1 MADMTAPIVLLSEQQ
16 QQWLDSATENHWL
29 RRIDFQEISHLQM
42 GVASG
47 GFGIVHAGKWRGMP
61 VAIKVLFSLADFIQ
75 EVQIHRAVQDF
86 ENVVK
91 FFGVT
96 RMRGN
101 GDYGMVLQFAG
112 RGSLRDYLSK
122 HFDKLDWTKKLR
134 LARDVA
140 SGINF
145 IHLENICHHDLHS
158 RNVLIDDKG
167 KALITDFGLS
177 RYLNKELS
185 NNGVRGV
192 VPYISPERLKNAP
205 FDKSSDIYSLG
216 VIMWELTSG
225 YPPFDRDGENYML
238 AFHIT
243 TGTREKVI
251 PGTPVEYS
259 ELYQKC
265 WDGEP
270 SNRPPLSFILDT
282 LDNLLANRTNGG
294 GGSVNDGSSLCLGD
308 PHGPP
313 HSLPTVTQTTGV
325 PPEPLRKS
333 APIASK
339 VPAIET
345 TFEGQPSKP
354 VANISPLVPKH
365 NLSRNHPVIVTNPDA
380 GNTVDVVDRMQGL
393 RVEDTAERPAGP
405 LITPARPVWMQ
416 TPGTPNGGM
425 GTRHIHPSSPKL
437 PITPPQQSPVKTTP
451 RVGHPLNDPPGARH
465 SPKNANV
472 SPTIPEMGGGG
483 LENMAEMGSPSV
495 MPLGSPAMP
504 QQRLHQFYPQ
514 QQQQHQQ
521 QQQQH
526 GFHVNQFQHPFPQPY
541 PPQPMYPPQQHQ
553 QQQQQHQQQYPHV
566 YPPYPYP
573 SSGHARQTL
582 PDPSAYPGFGQANV
596 PFQAYQQASIPS
608 TTPARPVTASSSGRV
623 TSNNSNNNW
632 IPLDGTTRIREF
644 FMAALRKS
652 LDAVQWH
659 LDHGADVMERYDNMS
674 GRTPLHAAAMSS
686 SLEVMTLL
694 CGAAGPRLN
703 LNEEDDSG
711 QTPLHLMTHYGTND
725 SFPLLDYM
733 LEMGANP
740 NAQDSERRT
749 PLMTALTLNDNG
761 QLVETLL
768 DYGADP
774 TIMYL
779 NNNALAEAAI
789 RLRYECVKVLLE
801 TDLSMSEPQSLDHA
815 IDGCYRLTDTKNQN
829 RGLILNLLVRWRNNA
844 EGVQRRRTLATLI
857 AARSMQLGPRRINRQ
872 RLARQVLEST
882 ESLVHHQGRITP

>member
-1 MADMTAPIVLLSEQQ
+1 MAEMTAPIVLLSEQQ
-16 QQWLDSATENHWL
+16 QQWLDNATENHWL
-29 RRIDFQEISHLQM
+29 RRIDFQDISHLQM

-167 KALITDFGLS
+167 RALITDFGLS
-177 RYLNKELS
+177 RYLNKDHS

-225 YPPFDRDGENYML
+225 YPPFDRDGENFML

-243 TGTREKVI
+243 KGTREKVI

-259 ELYQKC
+259 DLYQKC

-270 SNRPPLSFILDT
+270 TNRPPLSFILET
-282 LDNLLANRTNGG
+282 LDNLLANRTGG
-294 GGSVNDGSSLCLGD
+294 GGSGEGSSQRPVYVSSGED

-313 HSLPTVTQTTGV
+313 HSLPTVTQTAV
-325 PPEPLRKS
+325 VSSQPMRKS

-339 VPAIET
+339 LHAIET
-345 TFEGQPSKP
+345 TFEGQFAKP
-354 VANISPLVPKH
+354 IANISPLVPKH
-365 NLSRNHPVIVTNPDA
+365 SVSRTHPPVASNPEGD
-380 GNTVDVVDRMQGL
+380 NTSDITERLLGL
-393 RVEDTAERPAGP
+393 RMNEDAAERPAGQP
-405 LITPARPVWMQ
+405 LTPARPAWMQ
-416 TPGTPNGGM
+416 TPGIPNGGH
-425 GTRHIHPSSPKL
+425 GARHIHPNSPKL
-437 PITPPQQSPVKTTP
+437 PITPPQQSPIKTTP
-451 RVGHPLNDPPGARH
+451 RMGHALVDTPGARL
-465 SPKNANV
+465 SPKNVNI

-483 LENMAEMGSPSV
+483 SVESMPEMGSPSPV
-495 MPLGSPAMP
+495 PMSPPPMP
-504 QQRLHQFYPQ
+504 QPRLHQFYPQ
-514 QQQQHQQ
+514 QQHI
-521 QQQQH
+521 
-526 GFHVNQFQHPFPQPY
+526 NQFHQHPVFPQPY
-541 PPQPMYPPQQHQ
+541 PPQQQQSMYPPQQ
-553 QQQQQHQQQYPHV
+553 QQQQQHQYQHQ

-573 SSGHARQTL
+573 SNGQSRQPH
-582 PDPSAYPGFGQANV
+582 PDPSYPGFSPANNAGQAF
-596 PFQAYQQASIPS
+596 PPASNPP
-608 TTPARPVTASSSGRV
+608 TAPARQNTTSLSGRV
-623 TSNNSNNNW
+623 NSNNNW
-632 IPLDGTTRIREF
+632 IPLDGRTRIREF
-644 FMAALRKS
+644 FMASLKKS
-652 LDAVQWH
+652 VDAVQWH
-659 LDHGADVMERYDNMS
+659 LDHDADVMERYDSMS

-694 CGAAGPRLN
+694 CEAAGSRLN

-725 SFPLLDYM
+725 SNPLLLYM
-733 LEMGANP
+733 LEKGANP

-801 TDLSMSEPQSLDHA
+801 TDLSMSEPLSLDHA

-844 EGVQRRRTLATLI
+844 EGIQRRRTLATLI
-857 AARSMQLGPRRINRQ
+857 ANRSMQLGPRRINRQ
-872 RLARQVLEST
+872 RLARQVLESSA
-882 ESLVHHQGRITP
+882 SLHHHQG

>member
-251 PGTPVEYS
+251 PGTPIEYS

-282 LDNLLANRTNGG
+282 LDNLLANHTNGG
-294 GGSVNDGSSLCLGD
+294 AGSVNGGSSQHLGES
-308 PHGPP
+308 HGPP
-313 HSLPTVTQTTGV
+313 HSLPTVTQTTVV

-380 GNTVDVVDRMQGL
+380 GNTVDRMQGL

-437 PITPPQQSPVKTTP
+437 TLQALVTAPRMPTFRPQSQKWEGEAWRIWQKWEAHQLCLWV
-451 RVGHPLNDPPGARH
+451 HLLYH
-465 SPKNANV
+465 S
-472 SPTIPEMGGGG
+472 
-483 LENMAEMGSPSV
+483 SV
-495 MPLGSPAMP
+495 
-504 QQRLHQFYPQ
+504 FIN
-514 QQQQHQQ
+514 
-521 QQQQH
+521 
-526 GFHVNQFQHPFPQPY
+526 F
-541 PPQPMYPPQQHQ
+541 
-553 QQQQQHQQQYPHV
+553 
-566 YPPYPYP
+566 
-573 SSGHARQTL
+573 
-582 PDPSAYPGFGQANV
+582 
-596 PFQAYQQASIPS
+596 IPS
-608 TTPARPVTASSSGRV
+608 NSSS
-623 TSNNSNNNW
+623 TSNNNNSNTGFMLTNFSILSLSPIHLNLCIRPNSTSNSSNNISNNTHMC
-632 IPLDGTTRIREF
+632 IHLIHTPAVGMLERLFQTHQLIQDLGRQISHFKHINRRPFLPRHPHVRSPLARVVESQATTATTTGFLWMVRQGF
-644 FMAALRKS
+644 
-652 LDAVQWH
+652 
-659 LDHGADVMERYDNMS
+659 G
-674 GRTPLHAAAMSS
+674 SS
-686 SLEVMTLL
+686 SW
-694 CGAAGPRLN
+694 
-703 LNEEDDSG
+703 
-711 QTPLHLMTHYGTND
+711 
-725 SFPLLDYM
+725 
-733 LEMGANP
+733 
-740 NAQDSERRT
+740 
-749 PLMTALTLNDNG
+749 
-761 QLVETLL
+761 QL
-768 DYGADP
+768 
-774 TIMYL
+774 
-779 NNNALAEAAI
+779 
-789 RLRYECVKVLLE
+789 
-801 TDLSMSEPQSLDHA
+801 
-815 IDGCYRLTDTKNQN
+815 
-829 RGLILNLLVRWRNNA
+829 
-844 EGVQRRRTLATLI
+844 
-857 AARSMQLGPRRINRQ
+857 
-872 RLARQVLEST
+872 
-882 ESLVHHQGRITP
+882 

>member
-1 MADMTAPIVLLSEQQ
+1 
-16 QQWLDSATENHWL
+16 
-29 RRIDFQEISHLQM
+29 
-42 GVASG
+42 
-47 GFGIVHAGKWRGMP
+47 
-61 VAIKVLFSLADFIQ
+61 
-75 EVQIHRAVQDF
+75 
-86 ENVVK
+86 
-91 FFGVT
+91 
-96 RMRGN
+96 MRGN

-251 PGTPVEYS
+251 PGTPLEYS

-380 GNTVDVVDRMQGL
+380 SNTVDVVDRMQGL
-393 RVEDTAERPAGP
+393 RVEGKGRPHPTFSLIISTRQYEFLHLLMILTKGVWTFINRHSRKTSWTAHHASPPCVDANSRN
-405 LITPARPVWMQ
+405 TQW
-416 TPGTPNGGM
+416 
-425 GTRHIHPSSPKL
+425 RHGHSPHSPKL
-437 PITPPQQSPVKTTP
+437 AQTAYHATPTKPCQDYSTSGPSFERPSRRSSQPQECQRFAHNPRNGRGRLGEYGRNGKPISY
-451 RVGHPLNDPPGARH
+451 A
-465 SPKNANV
+465 
-472 SPTIPEMGGGG
+472 
-483 LENMAEMGSPSV
+483 
-495 MPLGSPAMP
+495 
-504 QQRLHQFYPQ
+504 F
-514 QQQQHQQ
+514 
-521 QQQQH
+521 
-526 GFHVNQFQHPFPQPY
+526 GFTCY
-541 PPQPMYPPQQHQ
+541 
-553 QQQQQHQQQYPHV
+553 
-566 YPPYPYP
+566 
-573 SSGHARQTL
+573 AT
-582 PDPSAYPGFGQANV
+582 A
-596 PFQAYQQASIPS
+596 
-608 TTPARPVTASSSGRV
+608 ASSSILSPA
-623 TSNNSNNNW
+623 T
-632 IPLDGTTRIREF
+632 
-644 FMAALRKS
+644 
-652 LDAVQWH
+652 
-659 LDHGADVMERYDNMS
+659 
-674 GRTPLHAAAMSS
+674 AAAPA
-686 SLEVMTLL
+686 T
-694 CGAAGPRLN
+694 
-703 LNEEDDSG
+703 
-711 QTPLHLMTHYGTND
+711 T
-725 SFPLLDYM
+725 
-733 LEMGANP
+733 
-740 NAQDSERRT
+740 
-749 PLMTALTLNDNG
+749 TATW
-761 QLVETLL
+761 VS
-768 DYGADP
+768 
-774 TIMYL
+774 
-779 NNNALAEAAI
+779 
-789 RLRYECVKVLLE
+789 C
-801 TDLSMSEPQSLDHA
+801 
-815 IDGCYRLTDTKNQN
+815 
-829 RGLILNLLVRWRNNA
+829 
-844 EGVQRRRTLATLI
+844 
-857 AARSMQLGPRRINRQ
+857 
-872 RLARQVLEST
+872 
-882 ESLVHHQGRITP
+882 

>member
-294 GGSVNDGSSLCLGD
+294 GGSVNDGSSRCLGD

-483 LENMAEMGSPSV
+483 LENMAEMGSPS
-495 MPLGSPAMP
+495 
-504 QQRLHQFYPQ
+504 
-514 QQQQHQQ
+514 
-521 QQQQH
+521 
-526 GFHVNQFQHPFPQPY
+526 HPFPQPY

-829 RGLILNLLVRWRNNA
+829 RGLILNLLVRWRSNA

>member
-29 RRIDFQEISHLQM
+29 RRIDFQDISQLQM

-122 HFDKLDWTKKLR
+122 HYDKLDWTKKLR

-167 KALITDFGLS
+167 RALITDFGLS
-177 RYLNKELS
+177 RYLNKDHS

-225 YPPFDRDGENYML
+225 YPPFDRDGENFML

-243 TGTREKVI
+243 KGTREKVI
-251 PGTPVEYS
+251 PGTPAEYAD
-259 ELYQKC
+259 LYQKC

-270 SNRPPLSFILDT
+270 SNRPPLTYILDT
-282 LDNLLANRTNGG
+282 LDNLLALRTG
-294 GGSVNDGSSLCLGD
+294 GGSGEGSSQRPVYVSTGED

-313 HSLPTVTQTTGV
+313 HSLPTVTQTAV
-325 PPEPLRKS
+325 VSYEPMRKS

-339 VPAIET
+339 LHAIDT
-345 TFEGQPSKP
+345 TFEGHFAKP

-365 NLSRNHPVIVTNPDA
+365 SVSRTHLPVANNPD
-380 GNTVDVVDRMQGL
+380 GDNTVDIADRFHGL
-393 RVEDTAERPAGP
+393 RMNDDAAERPAGQP
-405 LITPARPVWMQ
+405 VTPARPAWMHSS
-416 TPGTPNGGM
+416 GMSNGGM
-425 GTRHIHPSSPKL
+425 GPRHIHPNSPKL

-451 RVGHPLNDPPGARH
+451 RMNHALVDPSGARL
-465 SPKNANV
+465 SPKNV
-472 SPTIPEMGGGG
+472 HISPTIPELGGGG
-483 LENMAEMGSPSV
+483 NADSIPEMGSP
-495 MPLGSPAMP
+495 AP
-504 QQRLHQFYPQ
+504 QQY
-514 QQQQHQQ
+514 QHQ
-521 QQQQH
+521 
-526 GFHVNQFQHPFPQPY
+526 
-541 PPQPMYPPQQHQ
+541 
-553 QQQQQHQQQYPHV
+553 

-573 SSGHARQTL
+573 NSGHARQAH
-582 PDPSAYPGFGQANV
+582 PDPSYPGYTPVNNPGQTH
-596 PFQAYQQASIPS
+596 PPTSIPP
-608 TTPARPVTASSSGRV
+608 TIAPARHNTAGSSGRV
-623 TSNNSNNNW
+623 NSNNNW
-632 IPLDGTTRIREF
+632 IPLDGKTRIREF
-644 FMAALRKS
+644 YMASLKKV

-659 LDHGADVMERYDNMS
+659 LDHGAAVMERYESMS
-674 GRTPLHAAAMSS
+674 GRTPLHAAAVSN

-694 CGAAGPRLN
+694 CEAAGSKLN

-725 SFPLLDYM
+725 SYPLLDYM
-733 LEMGANP
+733 LEKGANP

-844 EGVQRRRTLATLI
+844 EGIQRRRTLATLI
-857 AARSMQLGPRRINRQ
+857 ATRSMQLGPRRINRQ
-872 RLARQVLEST
+872 PLARQVLESS
-882 ESLVHHQGRITP
+882 ESLHHYHQG

>member
-177 RYLNKELS
+177 RYLNKDHS

-251 PGTPVEYS
+251 PGTPVEYA

-270 SNRPPLSFILDT
+270 SNRPPLPLILDT

-294 GGSVNDGSSLCLGD
+294 GSINDGSTRRLQDS
-308 PHGPP
+308 HGPP
-313 HSLPTVTQTTGV
+313 HSLPAVTQTAV
-325 PPEPLRKS
+325 ISSEPMRKS
-333 APIASK
+333 APITSK
-339 VPAIET
+339 LPAIET

-365 NLSRNHPVIVTNPDA
+365 NLSRNCAVIVTNPDA
-380 GNTVDVVDRMQGL
+380 GYTVDIHDRMQGL
-393 RVEDTAERPAGP
+393 RMNEDSSERQAGP
-405 LITPARPVWMQ
+405 FITPPARPVWMQ
-416 TPGTPNGGM
+416 PPGTPNGGM
-425 GTRHIHPSSPKL
+425 GQRHVQPSSPKL
-437 PITPPQQSPVKTTP
+437 PITPPQQSPVKTAP
-451 RVGHPLNDPPGARH
+451 RLGHPLNDPPGSRN
-465 SPKNANV
+465 SPKNANA
-472 SPTIPEMGGGG
+472 SPTIPELGGGG
-483 LENMAEMGSPSV
+483 VESMAEMGSPSIV
-495 MPLGSPAMP
+495 PLASPPMP
-504 QQRLHQFYPQ
+504 QPRMQQFYPQ

-521 QQQQH
+521 
-526 GFHVNQFQHPFPQPY
+526 GFHLNQFQHPFPQPY
-541 PPQPMYPPQQHQ
+541 PPQPMYPLQQHQQHQHQ
-553 QQQQQHQQQYPHV
+553 QQQQYPHP

-573 SSGHARQTL
+573 SNGHGRLGQ
-582 PDPSAYPGFGQANV
+582 PDLAAYPGMGQGNV
-596 PFQAYQQASIPS
+596 PVQSYLPASIPP
-608 TTPARPVTASSSGRV
+608 TTPARMTTSSSGRV
-623 TSNNSNNNW
+623 SSNNNW
-632 IPLDGTTRIREF
+632 IPLDGKTRIREF
-644 FMAALRKS
+644 FMACSRKILES
-652 LDAVQWH
+652 VKWH
-659 LDHGADVMERYDNMS
+659 LDHGADVMERYDSMS
-674 GRTPLHAAAMSS
+674 GRTPLHAAAICS

-694 CGAAGPRLN
+694 CEAAGSKLN
-703 LNEEDDSG
+703 LDEEDDSG
-711 QTPLHLMTHYGTND
+711 QTPLHLLTHYGTND
-725 SFPLLDYM
+725 SYPVLDYM
-733 LEMGANP
+733 LEKDANP

-829 RGLILNLLVRWRNNA
+829 RGLILNLLVRWRSNA

-857 AARSMQLGPRRINRQ
+857 ATKSMQLGPRRINRQ

-882 ESLVHHQGRITP
+882 ESLVHHQGRTTP

>member
-29 RRIDFQEISHLQM
+29 RRIDFQEISNLQM

-282 LDNLLANRTNGG
+282 LDNLLANHTNGG
-294 GGSVNDGSSLCLGD
+294 GGVNDGSARRLEDS
-308 PHGPP
+308 HGPP
-313 HSLPTVTQTTGV
+313 HSLPTVTQTAV
-325 PPEPLRKS
+325 VSSEPLRKS

-339 VPAIET
+339 LPAIET

-365 NLSRNHPVIVTNPDA
+365 NLSRNHPVILTNPDA
-380 GNTVDVVDRMQGL
+380 SNTVNIVDRMHGL
-393 RVEDTAERPAGP
+393 QVEDTTERPAGP

-425 GTRHIHPSSPKL
+425 GARHIHPNSPKL

-451 RVGHPLNDPPGARH
+451 RVGHPLNDPSGARQ

-472 SPTIPEMGGGG
+472 SPTIPELGGGG
-483 LENMAEMGSPSV
+483 LESMAEMGSPSV
-495 MPLGSPAMP
+495 MPLGSPPMP
-504 QQRLHQFYPQ
+504 QPLHHQFFP

-521 QQQQH
+521 QQQQQA
-526 GFHVNQFQHPFPQPY
+526 FHVNQFQHPFPQPY
-541 PPQPMYPPQQHQ
+541 PPQPMYPPQQ
-553 QQQQQHQQQYPHV
+553 QQHQQQYPHP

-573 SSGHARQTL
+573 GNGQARPIH
-582 PDPSAYPGFGQANV
+582 PDPAAYPGFGQVNV
-596 PFQAYQQASIPS
+596 PPQVYPPASIHTTAPS
-608 TTPARPVTASSSGRV
+608 RQNTASSSGRV
-623 TSNNSNNNW
+623 NSNNNW
-632 IPLDGTTRIREF
+632 IPLDGKTRIREF
-644 FMAALRKS
+644 FMASLKKS

-659 LDHGADVMERYDNMS
+659 LDHGADVMERYDSMS

-694 CGAAGPRLN
+694 CEAAGSRLN

-725 SFPLLDYM
+725 SYPLLDYM
-733 LEMGANP
+733 LEKGANP

-801 TDLSMSEPQSLDHA
+801 TDLSMSEPQSLTHA
-815 IDGCYRLTDTKNQN
+815 IDACYRLTDTKNQN
-829 RGLILNLLVRWRNNA
+829 RGLILNLLVRWRSNA
-844 EGVQRRRTLATLI
+844 EGVHRRRTLATLI

-882 ESLVHHQGRITP
+882 ESLVHHPGRATP